1 MLHTEKLRNN
11 TLDLEKYLWKK
22 RLILIKDNH
31 PEIIKIKEKLK
42 INKNKIQSY
51 KIKCIFVKD
60 EISCPVTLI
69 GLDGLV
75 KLEEENLDLDKI
87 FKLISAMPMANF

>member
-1 MLHTEKLRNN
+1 MKNN
-11 TLDLEKYLWKK
+11 TLDLKKYLWKK

-31 PEIIKIKEKLK
+31 PEIDGIKEELK

-51 KIKCIFVKD
+51 KIECIFVKD
-60 EISCPVTLI
+60 ESSYPITLI

-75 KLEEENLDLDKI
+75 KLEEKNLDLGKI
-87 FKLISAMPMANF
+87 FKLISTMPMANF

>member
-1 MLHTEKLRNN
+1 MKSN
-11 TLDLEKYLWKK
+11 TLDLKKYLWKK

-31 PEIIKIKEKLK
+31 PEIDRIKEELK

-51 KIKCIFVKD
+51 KIECIFVKG
-60 EISCPVTLI
+60 EASFPITLI

-75 KLEEENLDLDKI
+75 KLEEKNLDLDRI
-87 FKLISAMPMANF
+87 FKLISAMPLANF

>member
-1 MLHTEKLRNN
+1 MKSN
-11 TLDLEKYLWKK
+11 TLDLKKYLWKK

-31 PEIIKIKEKLK
+31 PEIDRIKEELK

-51 KIKCIFVKD
+51 KIECIFVKD
-60 EISCPVTLI
+60 ETSCPVTLV

-75 KLEEENLDLDKI
+75 KLEEENLDLDRI
-87 FKLISAMPMANF
+87 FKLISTMPMANF

>member
-1 MLHTEKLRNN
+1 MKNN

-22 RLILIKDNH
+22 RLILIKENH
-31 PEIIKIKEKLK
+31 PEIIKIKEELK

-60 EISCPVTLI
+60 ETNYPVTLI
-69 GLDGLV
+69 GLDGLI
-75 KLEEENLDLDKI
+75 KLEEENLDLNKI
-87 FKLISAMPMANF
+87 FKLISTMPMANF

>member
-1 MLHTEKLRNN
+1 MLHTEKLKNN

-22 RLILIKDNH
+22 RLILIKENH
-31 PEIIKIKEKLK
+31 PEIIKIKEELK

-51 KIKCIFVKD
+51 KIKCIFSKD
-60 EISCPVTLI
+60 ETRWPVTLI

-75 KLEEENLDLDKI
+75 KLEEEILDLNKI
-87 FKLISAMPMANF
+87 FKLISTMPMAKF

>member
-1 MLHTEKLRNN
+1 MHHIEKLKSN
-11 TLDLEKYLWKK
+11 TLNLDKYLWKK
-22 RLILIKDNH
+22 RLIIIKENY
-31 PEIIKIKEKLK
+31 PEIDRIKEELK

-60 EISCPVTLI
+60 EISYPVTLI

-87 FKLISAMPMANF
+87 FKLISTMPMANF

>member
-1 MLHTEKLRNN
+1 LKSN
-11 TLDLEKYLWKK
+11 TLDLKKYLWKK

-31 PEIIKIKEKLK
+31 PEIDRIKEELK

-51 KIKCIFVKD
+51 KIECIFVKGKASFP
-60 EISCPVTLI
+60 ITLI

-75 KLEEENLDLDKI
+75 KLEEKNLDLERI
-87 FKLISAMPMANF
+87 FKLISAMPLANF

>member
-1 MLHTEKLRNN
+1 LKSN
-11 TLDLEKYLWKK
+11 TLDLKKYLWKK

-31 PEIIKIKEKLK
+31 PEIDRIKEELK

-51 KIKCIFVKD
+51 KIECIFVKD
-60 EISCPVTLI
+60 ETSCPVTLV

-75 KLEEENLDLDKI
+75 KLEEENLDLDRI
-87 FKLISAMPMANF
+87 FKLISTMPMANF

>member
-1 MLHTEKLRNN
+1 VFHTEKLKNN

-22 RLILIKDNH
+22 RLILIKENH
-31 PEIIKIKEKLK
+31 PEIIKIKEELK

-60 EISCPVTLI
+60 ETSYPVTLV
-69 GLDGLV
+69 GLDGLI
-75 KLEEENLDLDKI
+75 KLEEENLDLNKI
-87 FKLISAMPMANF
+87 FKLISTMPMANF

>member
-1 MLHTEKLRNN
+1 MKSN
-11 TLDLEKYLWKK
+11 TLDLKKYLWKK

-31 PEIIKIKEKLK
+31 PEIDRIKEELK
-42 INKNKIQSY
+42 NNKSKIQTY
-51 KIKCIFVKD
+51 KIRCIFVKD

-75 KLEEENLDLDKI
+75 KLEEEILDLNKI
-87 FKLISAMPMANF
+87 FKLISTMPMANF